1 MSQLESFWIASR
13 RLKTKTGSQTAS
25 CGLRQNEPKNWR
37 PPWINWRKDHP
48 AILDRLNTIINDLG
62 PAAPKRELH
71 WSDQGKKD
79 WCEFYNSIKSSG
91 SGVVGAIV
99 ARTDAHVLRLTM
111 HFTVLDGSALMEPL
125 HLKAAIAFWQYC
137 ERSASWIFGQKTG
150 DKAAD
155 KIY

>member
-111 HFTVLDGSALMEPL
+111 HFTVRRLCPYGAATPQSRHCVLAVLRAIRFLDLWPENRRQG
-125 HLKAAIAFWQYC
+125 
-137 ERSASWIFGQKTG
+137 RG
-150 DKAAD
+150 
-155 KIY
+155 